1 MPHESWDLVLR
12 WLSILVPV
20 VMTII
25 FGLLALAMR
34 VTIGRLMDKI
44 VSVQAVL
51 TETIGRVADKLANVQ
66 GELTEHK
73 DACSKVDTA
82 VLANQV
88 ETLDKEMTNARK
100 FARWV
105 GDCIGRIAGKLDV
118 VLPDRPD

>member
-1 MPHESWDLVLR
+1 MPHESWDLLLR

-25 FGLLALAMR
+25 FGLVALTMR

-44 VSVQAVL
+44 VSVQAIL
-51 TETIGRVADKLANVQ
+51 TETIGRVSDRLMSLQ

-73 DACSKVDTA
+73 DGCSKVDTA

-88 ETLDKEMTNARK
+88 GSLDKEVTSARK
-100 FARWV
+100 FSHWV

-118 VLPDRPD
+118 SLPDRPD